1 MEHLT
6 ARTVGFKPGERNVFF
21 HILTACN
28 LSCRHCYINRDQHGK
43 EMVSRE
49 VMDQWLE
56 LFVSPDKETNLI
68 LLGGEPTMHPHL
80 ADGIRT
86 ARRLGY
92 RSVTVDTNGFLFHD
106 LLDRITP
113 GELDFLSF
121 SLDGPNPAVNDPIR
135 GKGVFNICTTNLR
148 RAVARG
154 FNISLIYT
162 VSRFNVDHLIEMAP
176 LLAELGVQRFF
187 IQVIGIRGK
196 TAQQKEDD
204 WQLTPAEWLAKVP
217 VAARAVA
224 ERSIHV
230 TYPKVF
236 LATDEEFQCAGR
248 VAENY
253 FVFPN
258 GRVYLCPLVEDY
270 AVNTFRVEDGRLIE
284 NSGLTEKRLFALD
297 IPEGCVMHKLLQ
309 PDNLE
314 YTAAGQP
321 CHRISCCLLK
331 QEMKRP

>member
-1 MEHLT
+1 ME
-6 ARTVGFKPGERNVFF
+6 
-21 HILTACN
+21 
-28 LSCRHCYINRDQHGK
+28 
-43 EMVSRE
+43 
-49 VMDQWLE
+49 QWLQ
-56 LFVSPDKETNLI
+56 LFVSQDKETNLI
-68 LLGGEPTMHPHL
+68 FLGGEPTLHPHL

-106 LLDRITP
+106 LLDAITP
-113 GELDFLSF
+113 AELDYLSF

-135 GKGVFNICTTNLR
+135 GKGVFEVCTNNLR
-148 RAVARG
+148 RAVAKG
-154 FNISLIYT
+154 FNVSLIYT
-162 VSRFNVDHLIEMAP
+162 VSRFNVDHLIDMAP

-196 TAQQKEDD
+196 TAQRKEDD

-217 VAARAVA
+217 AAARAVA
-224 ERSIHV
+224 ECGIHV
-230 TYPKVF
+230 IYPKVF
-236 LATDEEFQCAGR
+236 LASDEGFQCAGR

-270 AVNTFRVEDGRLIE
+270 AVNTFRIEAGRLVE
-284 NSGLTEKRLFALD
+284 NNGLTEKRLFTLD

-309 PDNLE
+309 SDNLE
-314 YTAAGQP
+314 YNEEGRP
-321 CHRISCCLLK
+321 RHRISCCLLK